1 MIRLF
6 PSMKLWMVHRL
17 RVNYLYNL
25 LFFLD
30 ESIPIRLFL
39 QAYKNITPT
48 YSNVNNK
55 FSVIYIL
62 NLVLVDV
69 EDRKYFKQFEIKLF
83 RLDKNKI

>member
-6 PSMKLWMVHRL
+6 QSMKLWMVLRL
-17 RVNYLYNL
+17 RVNFLHIL
-25 LFFLD
+25 LFLID

-48 YSNVNNK
+48 YYNVNNK
-55 FSVIYIL
+55 FSVIYFL